1 MARLYKGNNA
11 RINAQQMIYR
21 TPENRFQSVTSMSN
35 NVVNS
40 QTLQGLQA
48 TVPSQLLGN
57 LNKTLAYVS
66 QSAGNTSPHKLD
78 GMARATSS
86 NTYMQNPTHLEQIN
100 IAHEAFMSSASH
112 L

>member
-1 MARLYKGNNA
+1 
-11 RINAQQMIYR
+11 
-21 TPENRFQSVTSMSN
+21 MSN

-40 QTLQGLQA
+40 QTIQGLQA
-48 TVPSQLLGN
+48 NVPLQLLGN

-66 QSAGNTSPHKLD
+66 QSAGNTSPHKLE

-86 NTYMQNPTHLEQIN
+86 NAYMQNPTQLEQIN

-112 L
+112 LTKLGGRRTGAGSPDKASPS